1 MLEPLLLEP
10 PGNIGAVP
18 KQSPGDDST
27 QPEHR
32 ASGLRRLRSDPGSRK
47 DRRGGGSAL
56 SASRLKRQ
64 VEPIAS
70 LGIRRWPAQK
80 TRPIRYILILVS
92 LLGPVLGLG
101 IAVITIPAGPT
112 DEVLSAGDGGDEDA
126 RPGANEIGARVTLL
140 NPDLSRGE
148 VTARVVLEP
157 GSDLIVGSDQT
168 LTRTI
173 RVLFNDIAG
182 RTQTV
187 FETGSTIDP
196 ISGTL
201 QLSGSRLT
209 RYPVDSYKA
218 QLVLLVQ
225 KEVDPGEGQAIEGDR
240 EFEPVPIVATVR
252 SSLSDL
258 RVSSTSPG
266 DGGGDVLAADF
277 DLERPRTVVA
287 FAIALMALAWLLA
300 LGCVALAWG
309 VLVQAR
315 EIPFWCW
322 GFYAGVLFA
331 LPQLRNGLPGSPPF
345 GSLIDWSIYYWAL
358 GMVAVSLLALILA
371 GNLALRAAVSDPQPD
386 HPADAEGESGD
397 DAPTR

>member
-1 MLEPLLLEP
+1 M
-10 PGNIGAVP
+10 P
-18 KQSPGDDST
+18 KQSPGDDSR

-32 ASGLRRLRSDPGSRK
+32 ASGLRRLRSDPGSLK
-47 DRRGGGSAL
+47 DRRGISSAL

-64 VEPIAS
+64 VEPITS
-70 LGIRRWPAQK
+70 LGIRRWPTQK
-80 TRPIRYILILVS
+80 TRPIRNILILVT

-112 DEVLSAGDGGDEDA
+112 DQVLSSGATDDDNALPEADEIA
-126 RPGANEIGARVTLL
+126 ARVTLL

-157 GSDLIVGSDQT
+157 GSELTTRSDQT

-173 RVLFNDIAG
+173 KVLFNDIAG

-187 FETGSTIDP
+187 FEAGSTVEP
-196 ISGTL
+196 ITGTL
-201 QLSGSRLT
+201 QLTGSRLT
-209 RYPVDSYKA
+209 RYPVDSYQA
-218 QLVLLVQ
+218 ELVLLVQ
-225 KEVDPGEGQAIEGDR
+225 QEVDPGEGQAIDGEA
-240 EFEPVPIVATVR
+240 EFKLVPIAATVQ

-258 RVSSTSPG
+258 RVSGTSTSSDPN
-266 DGGGDVLAADF
+266 VLTADF
-277 DLERPRTVVA
+277 NLERPQTVVA
-287 FAIALMALAWLLA
+287 FAIALMGLTWLLA

-358 GMVAVSLLALILA
+358 GMVGISLLALILA
-371 GNLALRAAVSDPQPD
+371 GNLALRTAVSDRQPD
-386 HPADAEGESGD
+386 DPAATTDESGG